1 MKSYF
6 SNKNVALVFLLVF
19 FLTFSGCSAKTPAQ
33 KSLGADADYFIGLKL
48 LEEGKQKEAINKFS
62 HCVKKGTYYCAKE
75 SAIKLCGFGSLQ
87 EKNEACMRLVEKFP
101 EEDTILIA
109 VRQFVES
116 EEVSKVI
123 EYTSGLNFENASN
136 ELIRMRLEAL
146 DKRNDSKYQNEVY
159 KWFTSRP
166 LSQEH
171 YQFYRDYYKHP
182 DFEQENVVCTPHQY
196 AINYRIELYKRNYT
210 FTFENSNTLINWME
224 NGSILPN
231 EQLASDLGKSFL
243 YGSMRFA
250 NNAQTFKS
258 LAEKFAQTPM
268 AYYFWFYASRLYEK
282 GGVYY
287 SQTKNC
293 FQQAIE
299 TATTPD
305 QKDNALWYLLNSSLN
320 TNLDF
325 ILNSIANYAKS
336 WSNPDYFDDFFETLI
351 QSLFISG
358 KWATF
363 YDLYTS
369 LDGYA
374 SNEIVAQLAYI
385 YGRLVQEGLVTFEM
399 TGRDSE
405 LDART
410 AFQRA
415 LKADSKTYYKILAAT
430 KLGLPA
436 NQFEKEM
443 QETSYIKTQT
453 SNIPAQNTDEQNLAA
468 EHILTGCVLFGF
480 PDMIYPLWQNI
491 SSKGVSTDTA
501 FYISDFLQ
509 KCSTGQDDY
518 FQQSLRIASRAASM
532 ASRPLKKEELL
543 LVYPQNY
550 LNFVD
555 TSCKKYDIKKSV
567 VFSLI
572 RSESFFDPDVI
583 SSAGAIGLTQL
594 MELTSGDIARRLKY
608 KEYSLEDPETNI
620 DFGTYYLSELI
631 RRCDGSYLQAF
642 FAYNAGITRVR
653 RWLQS
658 SLVEFGKKKDM
669 PLDLFL
675 ETLPYSETREY
686 GRKLISA
693 GVMYE
698 WLYDQNMQPY
708 EEIVNTYVK

>member
-1 MKSYF
+1 MKSYRF
-6 SNKNVALVFLLVF
+6 TKNFAFVFLTVF
-19 FLTFSGCSAKTPAQ
+19 FLIFSACSAKTAAQ
-33 KSLGADADYFIGLKL
+33 KELGADADYFMGLKL
-48 LEEGKQKEAINKFS
+48 LEEGKQKEAINKFN
-62 HCVKKGTYYCAKE
+62 HCVKKGTYYCAKQ
-75 SAIKLCGFGSLQ
+75 SAIKLCEFGSLQ
-87 EKNEACMRLVEKFP
+87 DKNEACLRLVSKFP
-101 EEDTILIA
+101 EQDTLLLA
-109 VRQFVES
+109 VRQFFES
-116 EEVSKVI
+116 SEINKII
-123 EYTSGLNFENASN
+123 EYTSNLDFEKANN
-136 ELIRMRLEAL
+136 ELICLRLQAL
-146 DKRNDSKYQNEVY
+146 DKRNDAKYQSEVY
-159 KWFTSRP
+159 KWFTSRQ

-182 DFEQENVVCTPHQY
+182 DFEQENVVCTPHQF

-210 FTFENSNTLINWME
+210 FTFENASTLINWME
-224 NGSILPN
+224 NGAIAPN

-243 YGSMRFA
+243 YGSMKFA
-250 NNAQTFKS
+250 NNAQTFKT
-258 LAEKFAQTPM
+258 LAEKFANTPM
-268 AYYFWFYASRLYEK
+268 AYYFWFYAGRLFEK

-287 SQTKNC
+287 SQTKTC
-293 FQQAIE
+293 FQNAIQ
-299 TATTPD
+299 TATSPE

-325 ILNSIANYAKS
+325 ILNSIGDYAKT
-336 WSNPDYFDDFFETLI
+336 WSNPEYFDDFFETLI

-358 KWATF
+358 KWSTF

-369 LDGYA
+369 IDGYA

-385 YGRLVQEGLVTFEM
+385 YGRLVQEGLVTQEM
-399 TGRDSE
+399 TGRDPD
-405 LDART
+405 LDARA

-415 LKADSKTYYKILAAT
+415 LKADSKTYYKILAAN

-436 NQFEKEM
+436 AQFEKEM
-443 QETSYIKTQT
+443 QETGYIT
-453 SNIPAQNTDEQNLAA
+453 SETENLAA

-480 PDMIYPLWQNI
+480 PDMIYPLWQEL
-491 SSKGVSTDTA
+491 SSKGISTETA

-509 KCSTGQDDY
+509 KCSTGEDDY
-518 FQQSLRIASRAASM
+518 LQQSLRIACRAASM
-532 ASRPLKKEELL
+532 TNRPLKKEELM
-543 LVYPQNY
+543 LVYPENFT
-550 LNFVD
+550 NFVD

-608 KEYSLEDPETNI
+608 KEYSLEDPQTNI

-675 ETLPYSETREY
+675 ETLPYAETREY

-698 WLYDQNMQPY
+698 WLYDKDMQPY
-708 EEIVNTYVK
+708 DEIVNTFVK